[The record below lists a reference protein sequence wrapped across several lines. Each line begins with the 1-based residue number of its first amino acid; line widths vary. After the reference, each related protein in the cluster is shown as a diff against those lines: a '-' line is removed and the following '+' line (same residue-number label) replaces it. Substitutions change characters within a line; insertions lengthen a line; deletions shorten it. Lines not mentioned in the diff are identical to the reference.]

1 MEYLLIHPDIFCTLF
16 VYNQL
21 FCTYIFLYI
30 NIMET
35 AKRDVISISKK
46 NSFKEKIRDNIV
58 SKVRMLY
65 KEIFVL

>member
-1 MEYLLIHPDIFCTLF
+1 
-16 VYNQL
+16 
-21 FCTYIFLYI
+21 
-30 NIMET
+30 MET